1 MESKPGATES
11 KRPAA
16 KSKSSAT
23 KSKAAATKS
32 KYPFQSRISCF
43 QRLALRSRTA
53 GQFFAAHPAA
63 LLQGSI

>member
-11 KRPAA
+11 KRPAT

-32 KYPFQSRISCF
+32 KYPFQARIVCF
-43 QRLALRSRTA
+43 QRLALDSWTA
-53 GQFFAAHPAA
+53 GQLLPPIRPAP
-63 LLQGSI
+63 LQGSA